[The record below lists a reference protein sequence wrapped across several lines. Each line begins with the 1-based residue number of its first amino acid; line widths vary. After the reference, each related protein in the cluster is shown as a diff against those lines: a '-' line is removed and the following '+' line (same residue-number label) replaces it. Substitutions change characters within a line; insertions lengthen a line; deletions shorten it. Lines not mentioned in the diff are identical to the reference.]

1 MIVGGDST
9 RPSDYLE
16 RVQDLVEMDEVTK
29 GLAWWEG
36 TRIAEDSV
44 LRTPYSFPV
53 ADPGNAAEMQDDDC
67 PILCSMKTK
76 AAVTVHVSS
85 DC

>member
-44 LRTPYSFPV
+44 LRTRSRWLIL
-53 ADPGNAAEMQDDDC
+53 EMQQRC
-67 PILCSMKTK
+67 KMTTARFY
-76 AAVTVHVSS
+76 AA
-85 DC
+85 